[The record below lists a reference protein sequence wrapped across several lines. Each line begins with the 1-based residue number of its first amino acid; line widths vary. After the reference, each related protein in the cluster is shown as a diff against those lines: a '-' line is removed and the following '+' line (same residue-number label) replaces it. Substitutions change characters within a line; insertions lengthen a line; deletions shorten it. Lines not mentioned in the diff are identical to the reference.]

1 MNFNNLPVEALSKET
16 LISLLKAY
24 DEQSVNTNY
33 QSIEIQQLKTCLDEY
48 RKDTKEQYTEIRE
61 LKNQVCELTE
71 ENTELKNEINTFKNT
86 KKSQLLKENQELKDK
101 LKELEKQ
108 PKKEYEDDDGLCD
121 SDGEETD
128 NIF

>member
-1 MNFNNLPVEALSKET
+1 MNCKNLPVEALSKET
-16 LISLLKAY
+16 LISLVKAY

-101 LKELEKQ
+101 LKELEKH
-108 PKKEYEDDDGLCD
+108 LNL
-121 SDGEETD
+121 T
-128 NIF
+128 FFL